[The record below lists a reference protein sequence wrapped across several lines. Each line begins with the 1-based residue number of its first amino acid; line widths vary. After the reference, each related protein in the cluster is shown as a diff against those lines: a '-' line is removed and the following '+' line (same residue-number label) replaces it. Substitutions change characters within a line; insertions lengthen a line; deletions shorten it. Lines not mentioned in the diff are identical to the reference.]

1 MSEGSASKYRR
12 LITLEGSAILRDA
25 FNQGMTRPTREQKEK
40 ILQRIHAVPGC
51 ENYTLSKVNSW
62 FAEWRHRMGITEPR
76 KSTSSTK
83 GVYKVVYCAS
93 SWLDIRTATLRSDQI
108 TMLKILYEGTNGDPR
123 QQLIDTW
130 AKLLQASSADVT
142 AWVRAEQDKKETD
155 EQECPRR
162 ELLLAIHHELNGW
175 DAVGDRNPPKSA
187 EDFTE
192 MFGPYEKMMKALL
205 NNI

>member
-83 GVYKVVYCAS
+83 
-93 SWLDIRTATLRSDQI
+93 ATLRSDQI